1 MLYFYA
7 IRRNISPQRGPYFMT
22 RLWEAGRW
30 PHYTYIVPQIYTQA
44 KVRLIGLGN
53 YVPRGTITNDFFAY
67 ISTRLGDPRSADDL
81 ERVTGLTTRYVRAST
96 LALCRRMA
104 GDDAPGLIYDPNAP
118 AEESLVDMAVIAA
131 QRALA
136 SSGRDISEIDT
147 VIGASSS
154 DNDAFPTIAGWVQ
167 MRLGLPPIRATM
179 LRGACACQTEAFQVC
194 AEVLASS
201 SARLVLL
208 VTSEA
213 LLPNI
218 MNVLDWK
225 TSSLFGE
232 GAAAFLLEVGDED
245 TYVINGSDANQASS
259 LYFQTPLRKDVL
271 EMAEVDMKIQQLFR
285 EGKGKEL
292 KAVLSQDLI
301 GYTKMKGKEVFREA
315 PRAMAESVDV
325 LCRHARLSHDELAYI
340 VPHQANSRITR
351 RMGEL
356 LINDYGWP
364 RSTMGKLADNFRCY
378 GNLSNASIA
387 TALVE
392 LLRQDKLHEGQWM
405 ALPAVGGGMNY
416 GCWLLRFHAL
426 KNLDAVLNPA

>member
-1 MLYFYA
+1 
-7 IRRNISPQRGPYFMT
+7 MT
-22 RLWEAGRW
+22 RLQAGQW
-30 PHYTYIVPQIYTQA
+30 PHYTYIVPHIYTKA

-53 YVPRGTITNDFFAY
+53 YAPTGTITNEYFAY

-81 ERVTGLTTRYVRAST
+81 ERVTGLSTRHVRAST
-96 LALCRRMA
+96 LELCRKMA
-104 GDDAPGLIYDPNAP
+104 GADAPGLIDGPDALKD
-118 AEESLVDMAVIAA
+118 ESLVDMAVIAA

-136 SSGRDISEIDT
+136 SAGRDASEIDT

-154 DNDAFPTIAGWVQ
+154 DNDAFPTVAGLVQ
-167 MRLGLPPIRATM
+167 MRLGLGPIRSTM
-179 LRGACACQTEAFQVC
+179 LKGACACQTEAFQMC
-194 AEVLASS
+194 AEVLAAS
-201 SARLVLL
+201 SAKLVLM
-208 VTSEA
+208 VTAEG

-232 GAAAFLLEVGDED
+232 GASAFLLEPGDED
-245 TYVINGSDANQASS
+245 TFVINGSDPHQGPS
-259 LYFQTPLRKDVL
+259 LYYQTPLRKDVI
-271 EMAEVDMKIQQLFR
+271 EMAEVDMKMQTLFK

-292 KAVLSQDLI
+292 NKVLMQYMV
-301 GYTKMKGKEVFREA
+301 GYTKMNGKEVFREA

-325 LCRHARLSHDELAYI
+325 LCRHARLSPDELAHI

-364 RSTMGKLADNFRCY
+364 ESTMGKLADNFRYY

-387 TALVE
+387 TSLVE
-392 LLRQDKLHEGQWM
+392 LLRQDQLHEGQWM

-416 GCWLLRFHAL
+416 GCWLLPFHEM
-426 KNLDAVLNPA
+426 KHPEAVLSPL

>member
-1 MLYFYA
+1 MSQS
-7 IRRNISPQRGPYFMT
+7 RTGQ
-22 RLWEAGRW
+22 W
-30 PHYTYIVPQIYTQA
+30 PEYVYVVPQVFTKANI
-44 KVRLIGLGN
+44 RMIGIGN
-53 YVPRGTITNDFFAY
+53 YAPSGTITNEFFAA

-81 ERVTGLTTRYVRAST
+81 ERVTGLSTRHVRAST
-96 LALCRRMA
+96 LELCRKMA
-104 GDDAPGLIYDPNAP
+104 GADAPGLIDDPEAP
-118 AEESLVDMAVIAA
+118 KEESLADMAVIAA

-136 SSGRDISEIDT
+136 SAGRDAAEIDT

-154 DNDAFPTIAGWVQ
+154 DNDAFPTIAGLVQ
-167 MRLGLPPIRATM
+167 NRLGIGPIRASM

-194 AEVLASS
+194 SEVLKAG
-201 SARLVLL
+201 SANLVLM
-208 VTSEA
+208 VTSEG

-232 GAAAFLLEVGDED
+232 GASAFLLERGEEE
-245 TYVINGSDANQASS
+245 TYVINGSDANQAAS
-259 LYFQTPLRKDVL
+259 LFFQTPLRKDVV
-271 EMAEVDMKIQQLFR
+271 EMAEIDMKMR
-285 EGKGKEL
+285 ELYQAGKGAEL
-292 KAVLSQDLI
+292 NEILSQYMV
-301 GYTKMKGKEVFREA
+301 GYTKMNGKEVFREA

-325 LCRHARLSHDELAYI
+325 LCRHAGLAYDDLTHI

-356 LINDYGWP
+356 LIHDYGWP
-364 RSTMGKLADNFRCY
+364 PSTMDKLVDNFRYY

-392 LLRQDKLHEGQWM
+392 LLRQGCLHEGQWM

-416 GCWLLRFHAL
+416 GCWLLRFHEL
-426 KNLDAVLNPA
+426 KNLEAVLNPL

>member
-1 MLYFYA
+1 
-7 IRRNISPQRGPYFMT
+7 MT
-22 RLWEAGRW
+22 RLRADQW
-30 PHYTYIVPQIYTQA
+30 PHYTYIVPHIYTKA

-53 YVPRGTITNDFFAY
+53 YAPTGTITNEYFAY

-81 ERVTGLTTRYVRAST
+81 ERVTGLSTRHVRAST
-96 LALCRRMA
+96 MDLCRRMA
-104 GDDAPGLIYDPNAP
+104 GADAPGLIDGPDAP
-118 AEESLVDMAVIAA
+118 QDESLVDMAVIAA

-136 SSGRDISEIDT
+136 SAGRDASEIDT

-154 DNDAFPTIAGWVQ
+154 DNDAFPTIAGLVQ
-167 MRLGLPPIRATM
+167 MRLGLGPIRATM
-179 LRGACACQTEAFQVC
+179 LKGACACQTEAFQMC
-194 AEVLASS
+194 AEVLTASS
-201 SARLVLL
+201 AKLVLM
-208 VTSEA
+208 VTAEG

-232 GAAAFLLEVGDED
+232 GASAFLLERSDDED
-245 TYVINGSDANQASS
+245 TYVINGSDANQGPS
-259 LYFQTPLRKDVL
+259 LYYQTPLRKDVI
-271 EMAEVDMKIQQLFR
+271 EMAEVDMKIQTLFK

-292 KAVLSQDLI
+292 NHVLAQYMV
-301 GYTKMKGKEVFREA
+301 GYTKMNGKEVYREA
-315 PRAMAESVDV
+315 PRAMAESVDA
-325 LCRHARLSHDELAYI
+325 LCRHAGLSPDELAHI

-364 RSTMGKLADNFRCY
+364 ETTMDKLADNFRYY

-387 TALVE
+387 TAMVE
-392 LLRQDKLHEGQWM
+392 LLRQNQLHEGQWM

-416 GCWLLRFHAL
+416 GCWLLPFHEL
-426 KNLDAVLNPA
+426 KNVEAALNPASAKPGNT